1 MDYCKGGSESYR
13 LFYVDRKE
21 VLLLAT
27 TRIIPMHINRG
38 KTIAGGEYITAY
50 ACDPKTADMEF
61 LLSKRQYR
69 QFTGRTQQNDVIA
82 YQIRQSFKPGEVTPE
97 LANKIGYE
105 FAMRFTK
112 GNHAFI
118 VATHTDKAHIHNHII
133 WNSTTLDCQSKFRDF
148 HRSGQAVRK
157 LSDLICMEYQL
168 SVIEHPHPHGDSYNK
183 WLGCNAKPCNRDLLR
198 AAIDSAL
205 TKKPQSFDALM
216 TMLTQAGYEISY
228 GKNITF
234 SRAGQ
239 KQNIRL
245 KSLGDDYSEEALRAV
260 IAGAKT
266 HNPHRKRRTV
276 SKEKRPNL
284 LSAIE
289 AKINSGRGS
298 AYDQK
303 MKIVRLK
310 SMAESSEVSAKSN
323 AVLSEI
329 KSAEKRMAEI
339 SVLRTHIINYSK
351 TRDIYVGYR
360 KAGYSKKYLSEHES
374 DIIIHKAAKKAF
386 DELGLKKL
394 PSVSSL
400 QKEYA
405 ALLSEKKEK
414 YADYYR
420 LEKEKRDLL
429 VYKANTERLLQL
441 DAEEPQKSKER
452 QQKEK

>member
-1 MDYCKGGSESYR
+1 M
-13 LFYVDRKE
+13 
-21 VLLLAT
+21 
-27 TRIIPMHINRG
+27 
-38 KTIAGGEYITAY
+38 
-50 ACDPKTADMEF
+50 
-61 LLSKRQYR
+61 
-69 QFTGRTQQNDVIA
+69 
-82 YQIRQSFKPGEVTPE
+82 
-97 LANKIGYE
+97 
-105 FAMRFTK
+105 
-112 GNHAFI
+112 
-118 VATHTDKAHIHNHII
+118 
-133 WNSTTLDCQSKFRDF
+133 
-148 HRSGQAVRK
+148 
-157 LSDLICMEYQL
+157 
-168 SVIEHPHPHGDSYNK
+168 
-183 WLGCNAKPCNRDLLR
+183 
-198 AAIDSAL
+198 
-205 TKKPQSFDALM
+205 
-216 TMLTQAGYEISY
+216 
-228 GKNITF
+228 
-234 SRAGQ
+234 
-239 KQNIRL
+239 
-245 KSLGDDYSEEALRAV
+245 
-260 IAGAKT
+260 
-266 HNPHRKRRTV
+266 
-276 SKEKRPNL
+276 

-303 MKIVRLK
+303 MKVVRLK
-310 SMAESSEVSAKSN
+310 SMAETLLFIQQHNFKDYAELAKLCSEVSAKSN

-360 KAGYSKKYLSEHES
+360 KAGYSKKYLAEHES